1 MPERSGSFLQRC
13 ASVVATFVLVAALAG
28 CAQVRAHSGG
38 GSTPT
43 PPTTTTE
50 RGIIDAVNWFRGE
63 HGLRPLAVSVNLEDK
78 ARLWSA
84 WMAGGG
90 CGRNANGNPSIC
102 HSDLPSGIAAG
113 WSRLEE
119 NVASASPRTNIA
131 GIISGLA
138 QSKPHAD
145 NMLNAQITT
154 IGVGVAYAGNAVYVA
169 EEFMAR

>member
-1 MPERSGSFLQRC
+1 MSERSGSFLQRC
-13 ASVVATFVLVAALAG
+13 ASVVATCVLVAALAG
-28 CAQVRAHSGG
+28 CAQVRARSAG
-38 GSTPT
+38 GSSST
-43 PPTTTTE
+43 PPPTSTE
-50 RGIIDAVNWFRGE
+50 RQLIDAVNWFRGE
-63 HGLRPLAVSVNLEDK
+63 HGLGALTVNSNLEDK

-90 CGRNANGNPSIC
+90 CGRNANGSPSIC
-102 HSDLPSGIAAG
+102 HSDLASGIIAG

-145 NMLNAQITT
+145 NMLNTQITS
-154 IGVGVAYAGNAVYVA
+154 IGVGVAYAGDAVYVA
-169 EEFMAR
+169 EEFMSR